1 MLHTQPPDGTESG
14 TWNSDAKDL
23 PETQL
28 LLNSLFQDHAVFQ
41 RGASIPVWGKAAPN
55 RRICCSLGGVSSVAV
70 SNAEGRFFLR
80 LPPLEAGGPFELKIR
95 QLPDGPERIL
105 HDVWIGEVY
114 LASGQSNMELPL
126 NALWEYAEMC
136 ASGELDR
143 ASVHYF
149 KVPKTAYPVQAEDA
163 HGVWQAASAES
174 AGGFSGMAFLFA
186 RGLAERT
193 GCKVGIIEASLGGTG
208 AECWISREGLMK
220 NSVWSRRVE
229 AFDCKKYDPA
239 MYEHLPAGKLMPA
252 PDEQIMQGIRTLF
265 PAPLP
270 NEGVKAGFA
279 EPDYDDADWEVME
292 LPDSWTLAGYRHA
305 GVFWFRRGVELP
317 QECRGRELTL
327 SLGAVD
333 KGDITYFNGVEIGRT
348 GDGIDLAPTFQP
360 RVYRIPGE
368 LVRAGRNVI
377 AVRAASQ
384 VSIVMDGGLI
394 GPAEQM
400 FLKTPEKQIPLTG
413 SWKLRQEHDCGN
425 AGSDFIPQCGPGEPH
440 TMHTLFDNMIH
451 PLIPYAL
458 RGVLWYQGECNAI
471 SGAEGYQELLEN
483 LIDDWRGH
491 WGQRRLDFLIIQ
503 LPGYQRRRTVS
514 IHSQWALLREA
525 QYLAGCSR
533 DAEVIVSYDTGDE
546 NDLHPRDKHPVALRA
561 AERAAALISGR
572 EVPRSPVFSLVTFS
586 GNVLRIRFETWGG
599 RLVFHGEPSGFAIC
613 GADGCFILRRSV
625 SSAIMNW
632 RFFTRTFRNRPPF
645 ITHGAISRPETCMAI
660 PDCLRFRSAGSG
672 NRHLHNEGSGS
683 KLSGTVIQKRKERQS

>member
-1 MLHTQPPDGTESG
+1 M
-14 TWNSDAKDL
+14 
-23 PETQL
+23 
-28 LLNSLFQDHAVFQ
+28 
-41 RGASIPVWGKAAPN
+41 
-55 RRICCSLGGVSSVAV
+55 
-70 SNAEGRFFLR
+70 
-80 LPPLEAGGPFELKIR
+80 
-95 QLPDGPERIL
+95 
-105 HDVWIGEVY
+105 
-114 LASGQSNMELPL
+114 
-126 NALWEYAEMC
+126 
-136 ASGELDR
+136 
-143 ASVHYF
+143 
-149 KVPKTAYPVQAEDA
+149 
-163 HGVWQAASAES
+163 
-174 AGGFSGMAFLFA
+174 
-186 RGLAERT
+186 
-193 GCKVGIIEASLGGTG
+193 
-208 AECWISREGLMK
+208 
-220 NSVWSRRVE
+220 
-229 AFDCKKYDPA
+229 
-239 MYEHLPAGKLMPA
+239 
-252 PDEQIMQGIRTLF
+252 
-265 PAPLP
+265 
-270 NEGVKAGFA
+270 
-279 EPDYDDADWEVME
+279 
-292 LPDSWTLAGYRHA
+292 
-305 GVFWFRRGVELP
+305 
-317 QECRGRELTL
+317 
-327 SLGAVD
+327 
-333 KGDITYFNGVEIGRT
+333 
-348 GDGIDLAPTFQP
+348 
-360 RVYRIPGE
+360 YRIPGE

-613 GADGCFILRRSV
+613 GADGVFYPAEARIISDNELEVFHPGLPEPTAVYYAWSNFPTGNLYGDSGLPAV
-625 SSAIMNW
+625 P
-632 RFFTRTFRNRPPF
+632 FRW
-645 ITHGAISRPETCMAI
+645 
-660 PDCLRFRSAGSG
+660 
-672 NRHLHNEGSGS
+672 
-683 KLSGTVIQKRKERQS
+683 VRQPAFA

>member
-41 RGASIPVWGKAAPN
+41 RGASIPVWGKAVPN
-55 RRICCSLGGVSSVAV
+55 RRIHCSLGGVSSVAV

-126 NALWEYAEMC
+126 NALREYAEMC

-220 NSVWSRRVE
+220 NSVWSRHVE

-279 EPDYDDADWEVME
+279 EPDYDDADWESME

-572 EVPRSPVFSLVTFS
+572 EVPRSPVFFLVTFS

-599 RLVFHGEPSGFAIC
+599 RLVFHGELSGFAIC
-613 GADGCFILRRSV
+613 GADGVFYPAEARIISDNELEVFHPDLPEPTAVYYAWSNFPTGNLYGDFGLPAVPFRWVRQP
-625 SSAIMNW
+625 
-632 RFFTRTFRNRPPF
+632 TF
-645 ITHGAISRPETCMAI
+645 A
-660 PDCLRFRSAGSG
+660 
-672 NRHLHNEGSGS
+672 
-683 KLSGTVIQKRKERQS
+683 

>member
-1 MLHTQPPDGTESG
+1 
-14 TWNSDAKDL
+14 
-23 PETQL
+23 
-28 LLNSLFQDHAVFQ
+28 
-41 RGASIPVWGKAAPN
+41 
-55 RRICCSLGGVSSVAV
+55 
-70 SNAEGRFFLR
+70 
-80 LPPLEAGGPFELKIR
+80 
-95 QLPDGPERIL
+95 
-105 HDVWIGEVY
+105 
-114 LASGQSNMELPL
+114 
-126 NALWEYAEMC
+126 
-136 ASGELDR
+136 
-143 ASVHYF
+143 
-149 KVPKTAYPVQAEDA
+149 
-163 HGVWQAASAES
+163 
-174 AGGFSGMAFLFA
+174 
-186 RGLAERT
+186 
-193 GCKVGIIEASLGGTG
+193 
-208 AECWISREGLMK
+208 
-220 NSVWSRRVE
+220 
-229 AFDCKKYDPA
+229 

-279 EPDYDDADWEVME
+279 EPDYDDADWESME
-292 LPDSWTLAGYRHA
+292 LPGTHGNDIAPRAYKLTGNPVHPRLESRGEINAVAGPPD
-305 GVFWFRRGVELP
+305 LD
-317 QECRGRELTL
+317 T
-327 SLGAVD
+327 
-333 KGDITYFNGVEIGRT
+333 VEIG
-348 GDGIDLAPTFQP
+348 DIAFIDRAQ
-360 RVYRIPGE
+360 GE
-368 LVRAGRNVI
+368 
-377 AVRAASQ
+377 
-384 VSIVMDGGLI
+384 
-394 GPAEQM
+394 
-400 FLKTPEKQIPLTG
+400 PEKQIPLTG

-613 GADGCFILRRSV
+613 GADGVFYPAEVRIISDNELEVFHPDLPEPTAVYYAWSNFPTGNLYGDSGLPAVPFRWETPFSRHRRLKPF
-625 SSAIMNW
+625 SS
-632 RFFTRTFRNRPPF
+632 
-645 ITHGAISRPETCMAI
+645 
-660 PDCLRFRSAGSG
+660 
-672 NRHLHNEGSGS
+672 
-683 KLSGTVIQKRKERQS
+683 

>member
-14 TWNSDAKDL
+14 IWNSDAKDL

-126 NALWEYAEMC
+126 NALREYAEMC
-136 ASGELDR
+136 TSGELDR

-279 EPDYDDADWEVME
+279 EPDYDDADWESME

-368 LVRAGRNVI
+368 LVHAGRNVI

-613 GADGCFILRRSV
+613 GADGVFYPAEVRIISDNELEVFHPGLPEPTAVYYAWSNFPTGNLYGDSGLPAV
-625 SSAIMNW
+625 P
-632 RFFTRTFRNRPPF
+632 FRW
-645 ITHGAISRPETCMAI
+645 
-660 PDCLRFRSAGSG
+660 
-672 NRHLHNEGSGS
+672 
-683 KLSGTVIQKRKERQS
+683 VRQPAFA